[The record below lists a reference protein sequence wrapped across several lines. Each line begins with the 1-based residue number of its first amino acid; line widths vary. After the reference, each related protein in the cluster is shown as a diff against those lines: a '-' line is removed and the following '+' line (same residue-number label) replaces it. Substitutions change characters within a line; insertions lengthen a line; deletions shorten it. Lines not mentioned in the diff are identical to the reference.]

1 RASLD
6 VVSEELE
13 VRVAVIGAVSLDRRP
28 DDLHVLLRH
37 RLLREAGSCEGLLAF
52 TEHLHSDELVF
63 PKRIELANSDHNLG
77 AAPSHTAA
85 NLDERNDVVCRRKE
99 LLQLGDR
106 LLERIFEVFHKS
118 SE

>member
-1 RASLD
+1 
-6 VVSEELE
+6 
-13 VRVAVIGAVSLDRRP
+13 
-28 DDLHVLLRH
+28 
-37 RLLREAGSCEGLLAF
+37 GLLAF

-63 PKRIELANSDHNLG
+63 PKRVELANSDHNLG

-118 SE
+118 SELLSTSIDPGLRMSRVCLPFEVRRDLREYAVPVSTIKCFNQAP